1 MPIKDFV
8 VQSGCTFK
16 YGVDFRGWTD
26 KRYIHSLTSAD
37 DGIRSGLIT
46 MNQKNYSCIQI

>member
-1 MPIKDFV
+1 MLIKDFV

-37 DGIRSGLIT
+37 DGIRSGRLS
-46 MNQKNYSCIQI
+46 Q